1 MSVLKKLA
9 GETAM
14 YGVSSI
20 MGRLL
25 NYALVPLHTAV
36 FARPAEM
43 SIIVELYAY
52 VAFFNVLFTYGMET
66 AFFRFASKTADRKYY
81 NTALSSILISSTLL
95 SGSFILFSSEI
106 ASLLGYPQQGYIIS
120 WLAIILAIDAIVAI
134 PFAQLRLEK
143 KAAAF
148 VKARIINIV
157 INVALNFFFLWFC
170 RNIYEEK
177 WLVFLKPVIAP
188 IYNPDL
194 GVGYIVLANLIA
206 NAAFFLLLY
215 RSFTQFRFTVRKD
228 DIKSMLIYGYPILIM
243 GLAGITNQMFDRT
256 MLEKLLPQ
264 GFYDNLTSKDALGI
278 YGNCYKLSIFMSL
291 AIQAFRYAA
300 EPFFFSQSEDKNSP
314 HMFSDVMKWFIIV
327 CALIWLG
334 VSVNLD
340 IIGQL
345 FLRSPLYRTGLAVVP
360 VLLLANLFLG
370 VYYNLSIWFKLS
382 DRTHFGTWITMVGAF
397 ISIAGN
403 ILLIPVLGYMGC
415 AYTFLLS
422 CFVMCLT
429 CYMLGNKYYPIPY
442 NVKSAAIYVI
452 SAGTLIYLAMHVS
465 INNQIMA
472 TAFHLLLC
480 LVFVALIFVMEK
492 PSFVKSNIAK

>member
-20 MGRLL
+20 FGRLL

-36 FARPAEM
+36 FVRPAEM

-52 VAFFNVLFTYGMET
+52 VAFFNVLYTYGMET
-66 AFFRFASKTADRKYY
+66 AFFRFASKTPDRKYY
-81 NTALSSILISSTLL
+81 NIALSSIIISSTLL
-95 SGSFILFSSEI
+95 SGSFIIFSSEI
-106 ASLLGYPQQGYIIS
+106 AALLGYPEQGYIIS

-143 KAAAF
+143 KAAKF
-148 VKARIINIV
+148 VKARITNIV
-157 INVALNFFFLWFC
+157 INVALNFFFLLIC
-170 RNIYEEK
+170 RNIYEGN
-177 WLVFLKPVIAP
+177 WLVSLKPIISVF
-188 IYNPDL
+188 YNPDL

-215 RSFTQFRFTVRKD
+215 RSFSQFKFTLRKE
-228 DIKSMLIYGYPILIM
+228 DIKLMLIYGYPILIM

-256 MLEKLLPQ
+256 MLEKLLPE
-264 GFYDNLTSKDALGI
+264 GFYENLTSKDALGI

-300 EPFFFSQSEDKNSP
+300 EPFFFSQAEDKNSP
-314 HMFSDVMKWFIIV
+314 RLFADVMKWFIII

-340 IIGQL
+340 VLGHL
-345 FLRSPLYRTGLAVVP
+345 FLRSPLYRVGLRVVP
-360 VLLLANLFLG
+360 ILLLANLFLG

-382 DRTHFGTWITMVGAF
+382 DRTYFGTWITLVGAF

-422 CFVMCLT
+422 CLVMT
-429 CYMLGNKYYPIPY
+429 IICYALGNKYYPIPY
-442 NVKSAAIYVI
+442 DVKSAAIYVI
-452 SAGTLIYLAMHVS
+452 SAGALIYLAMYVT
-465 INNQIMA
+465 INEQILA

-480 LVFVALIFVMEK
+480 LVFVAIVFVIEK
-492 PSFVKSNIAK
+492 PRFIKSGIAK